1 MAGAK
6 PGRTG
11 AGRRDS
17 QIRPLYLHAGG
28 NKITTDTAYRKTPSV
43 KLPDYEPIVG
53 KNVIDDLRLLAKR
66 LSGRV
71 IQNINSTFSG
81 GGVAEILQ
89 RMVPLLTELGVDARW
104 SVIKGDMPFFEVT
117 KKIHN
122 TLHGRPDP
130 FTQQDISIFNETSRK
145 NIEEHNLVGDIIFVH
160 DPQPVAL
167 VERKKEL
174 GKKWIWRCHID
185 VSKPNEEVWSFLQPW
200 VLQYDASVFS
210 APAFSRSLPI
220 RQFLISPSID
230 PLSDKN
236 RELSRDTVDAVLA
249 KYKIPGD
256 KPIILQVSRFDYLKD
271 PVGVIQAFRQVK
283 RSIACRLVL
292 AGGTATDDPE
302 SDKVLAEVMERAG
315 NDPDIH
321 VLLIPPGS
329 DIEINALQRAAAIVL
344 QKSLKEGF
352 ALTVSEALWKE
363 KAVVASAVGGIPLQV
378 QNKFTGL
385 LSHGIEG
392 TAYAIRQLLGNPEY
406 ARWLGKNGKEHV
418 KNNFLITRH
427 LKEYMLLFLALD
439 RPEDVIYL

>member
-1 MAGAK
+1 
-6 PGRTG
+6 
-11 AGRRDS
+11 
-17 QIRPLYLHAGG
+17 
-28 NKITTDTAYRKTPSV
+28 
-43 KLPDYEPIVG
+43 
-53 KNVIDDLRLLAKR
+53 
-66 LSGRV
+66 
-71 IQNINSTFSG
+71 
-81 GGVAEILQ
+81 
-89 RMVPLLTELGVDARW
+89 MVPLLIELGVDARW

-122 TLHGRPDP
+122 TLHGRPDQ

-185 VSKPNEEVWSFLQPW
+185 ISKPNEEVWDFLQPW
-200 VLQYDASVFS
+200 VLQYDAAVFS
-210 APAFSRSLPI
+210 APAFSRPLSI
-220 RQFLISPSID
+220 RQFFISPSID

-236 RELSRDTVDAVLA
+236 KELSRDTIDAVLA
-249 KYKIPGD
+249 KYKIPND

-271 PVGVIQAFRQVK
+271 PVGVIQAFQQVK

-292 AGGTATDDPE
+292 AGGTAADDPE
-302 SDKVLAEVMERAG
+302 SDKVLAEVMEKAG
-315 NDPDIH
+315 GDPDIH
-321 VLLIPPGS
+321 VLLIPSGS
-329 DIEINALQRAAAIVL
+329 DIEINAMQRAASIVL

-406 ARWLGKNGKEHV
+406 AKWLGKNGKEHV
-418 KNNFLITRH
+418 RNNFLITRH
-427 LKEYMLLFLALD
+427 LKEYMLLFLSLD

>member
-1 MAGAK
+1 
-6 PGRTG
+6 
-11 AGRRDS
+11 
-17 QIRPLYLHAGG
+17 
-28 NKITTDTAYRKTPSV
+28 
-43 KLPDYEPIVG
+43 
-53 KNVIDDLRLLAKR
+53 LRLLAKR

-89 RMVPLLTELGVDARW
+89 RMVPLLIELGVDARW

-185 VSKPNEEVWSFLQPW
+185 VSKPNEEVWNFLQPW
-200 VLQYDASVFS
+200 VLQYDAAVFS
-210 APAFSRSLPI
+210 APAFSRPLSI

-236 RELSRDTVDAVLA
+236 KELSQDTIDAVLA
-249 KYKIPGD
+249 KYKIPND

-302 SDKVLAEVMERAG
+302 SEKVLAEVMEKAG

-321 VLLIPPGS
+321 VLLVPTGS

-406 ARWLGKNGKEHV
+406 AKWLGKNGKEHV
-418 KNNFLITRH
+418 RNNFLITRH

-439 RPEDVIYL
+439 HTEDVIYL